1 MHSAEALTAL
11 LLKLHSGEE
20 YPDQQLHIFLWY
32 GEIPVCHLKKF
43 RESLI
48 QVAKY
53 EVISVS
59 KIQNFRY
66 THSSSEMIRTF
77 DNNDFVA
84 IECIQLPPN
93 CSLKIEC
100 EAL

>member
-20 YPDQQLHIFLWY
+20 FPDQQLHIFLWY

-53 EVISVS
+53 
-59 KIQNFRY
+59 K
-66 THSSSEMIRTF
+66 TF
-77 DNNDFVA
+77 DTHILVQKWSEHL
-84 IECIQLPPN
+84 ITTI
-93 CSLKIEC
+93 SLQ
-100 EAL
+100 

>member
-20 YPDQQLHIFLWY
+20 FPDQQLHIFLWY

-43 RESLI
+43 KESLI

-53 EVISVS
+53 EVISIS
-59 KIQNFRY
+59 KIRSNFSSQNTKLLIHTFLFR
-66 THSSSEMIRTF
+66 
-77 DNNDFVA
+77 NDQN
-84 IECIQLPPN
+84 I
-93 CSLKIEC
+93 
-100 EAL
+100 